1 MVLHKKPLQKRFSR
15 QGLGPYNRKIRSRVD
30 FLNPLIGG
38 KLDPGNPGVSTDLKS
53 CRVGLTLHFHVWDQF
68 CLCTGFAT
76 ISLLF
81 GVVSLNFQA

>member
-38 KLDPGNPGVSTDLKS
+38 KLDPGNPGVSTD
-53 CRVGLTLHFHVWDQF
+53 F
-68 CLCTGFAT
+68 
-76 ISLLF
+76 
-81 GVVSLNFQA
+81 LNFGNPGVHLAAPCTPTSTGGSLQCSKAV